1 MKTLLP
7 AKTLVAK
14 ILAAKTLV
22 AALALTLGWL
32 SQVFAL
38 PLPQD
43 AGATTQAPPE
53 DTTDAAKIL
62 LERARTRYQ
71 STQTYRD
78 RMRIASFMVV
88 DDGKPK
94 PMQQLVAET
103 RLDRKG
109 GCLWRYER
117 VGHAGGAMPYVVW
130 SREGELWS
138 SYWAIQ
144 KKVEEFGPNAEL
156 AFAGPTGVS
165 CNATNIVLPLLLQRN
180 GRPRFGSSVLEL
192 TGATVGTRENIAG
205 IECETVSG
213 TGGGDRAFTLWIDAN
228 GILRKVRLTMTVD
241 PAKVADRAV
250 DARGAAVL
258 ERMREK
264 KRWTSVTEFEIE
276 PVFDAPIAAEELDF
290 KPPAPA
296 GRPAEK
302 PDETVG

>member
-1 MKTLLP
+1 MKTLLS
-7 AKTLVAK
+7 AKSLIAK
-14 ILAAKTLV
+14 SLAAALV
-22 AALALTLGWL
+22 LTLGCL

-43 AGATTQAPPE
+43 ASATTQAPPE
-53 DTTDAAKIL
+53 DSTDAAKSL
-62 LERARTRYQ
+62 LERAL
-71 STQTYRD
+71 
-78 RMRIASFMVV
+78 V
-88 DDGKPK
+88 DGAKPK

-192 TGATVGTRENIAG
+192 TGGTVGTRENIAG

-213 TGGGDRAFTLWIDAN
+213 TGGGDRTFTLWIDAN
-228 GILRKVRLTMTVD
+228 GILRKVRLAMTVD

-258 ERMREK
+258 ERMRERK
-264 KRWTSVTEFEIE
+264 PWTSVTDFEIE

-296 GRPAEK
+296 GQPAEK